1 MARSLLVENLTMVF
15 TSAPADPSAPTTAEI
30 TGGTDLVGVANGEA
44 LVPESVQGFS
54 TTPSQVETP
63 DYVQLEVGKIAGPL
77 SVDDTVLEFYWDDT
91 TNAIYDDANMA
102 EGDTGTIVIGRGTTP
117 TEYDA
122 WPVTIQS
129 KDVKFTG
136 NNEAQKWVLNLAC
149 GTPNKQYT
157 PV

>member
-1 MARSLLVENLTMVF
+1 MARSLLVENLTMTFVD
-15 TSAPADPSAPTTAEI
+15 SPADPQAPTGAEI
-30 TGGTDLVGVANGEA
+30 TAGVDLVGVANGEA

-77 SVDDTVLEFYWDDT
+77 SVDDTTLEFYWDDT

-102 EGDTGTIVIGRGTTP
+102 EGDTGTITINRGGAKS
-117 TEYDA
+117 DA

-136 NNEAQKWVLNLAC
+136 NNEAQKWVMNLAA
-149 GTPNKQYT
+149 GVPNKQYT
-157 PV
+157 PA

>member
-1 MARSLLVENLTMVF
+1 MARTLLVENLTMTFV
-15 TSAPADPSAPTTAEI
+15 SGAADPNAPTALEI
-30 TGGTDLVGVANGEA
+30 TGGINLVGVANGEA

-63 DYVQLEVGKIAGPL
+63 DYVALEVGKIPGPL
-77 SVDDTVLEFYWDDT
+77 SVDDATLEFYWDDT
-91 TNAIYDDANMA
+91 TNAIYDDALMA
-102 EGDTGTIVIGRGTTP
+102 EGATGTITINRGGAKS
-117 TEYDA
+117 DA

-149 GTPNKQYT
+149 GIPNKQYT
-157 PV
+157 PA